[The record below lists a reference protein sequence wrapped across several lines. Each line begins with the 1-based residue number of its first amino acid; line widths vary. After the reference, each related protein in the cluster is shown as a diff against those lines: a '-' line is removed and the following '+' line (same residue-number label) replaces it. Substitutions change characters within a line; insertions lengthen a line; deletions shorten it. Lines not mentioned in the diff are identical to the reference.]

1 MQITISLMAESN
13 LCKTRGKEKK
23 SFRVFFSEGKV
34 HHLVLKDKIPCP
46 HNSCEKDPQFFER
59 NGIPSIFIGT
69 QMYVHGW
76 KLARELGS

>member
-46 HNSCEKDPQFFER
+46 HSSCEKDPQFFER
-59 NGIPSIFIGT
+59 NGISQHFRWYT
-69 QMYVHGW
+69 NVRSWM
-76 KLARELGS
+76 